1 MNIPPYNY
9 YDDITNII
17 LTQDFFPKIGGAH
30 LFLYEV
36 YKRWPN
42 PVVVLTQDY
51 SNIDEL
57 GSQQAKFDASDHRSI
72 KIIRELPLIDDINL
86 FSTSYWSK
94 LLKTLRIT
102 QRISGKKPMILH
114 CLRAFPEGINALMFK
129 ALKNKNCK
137 IVTFA
142 HGEEVLVAKTSKQLK
157 ILTKIVYSKSNVVMA
172 NSNST
177 KTLVKELAPNANVKI
192 VHPGVDTR
200 AFDVPEER
208 VKAYRRR
215 WGWKDD
221 VVVLL
226 TMSRMEARKN
236 HAAVIK
242 ALGELH
248 EEGLPLAYVIAGEGE
263 EEPRLKKMV
272 SNLGLSEWVRFVG
285 RIPEGEKPLC
295 FCAADIHVMPSIQL
309 GPMTEGFGI
318 VFLEAA
324 AAGIPSIA
332 GKVGGQSEAVRDGVT
347 GLLVDGTK
355 IDEVKNAIRKLAQN
369 RRLRAE
375 MGQNGKILAEKYDWS
390 KVSAGHFRVVENLI
404 FEKMLVC

>member
-1 MNIPPYNY
+1 MTHTSNPP
-9 YDDITNII
+9 NII

-36 YKRWPN
+36 YKRWPD

-51 SNIDEL
+51 SHTGEL
-57 GSQQAKFDASDHRSI
+57 GSLQAKFDSSDHCSL
-72 KIIRELPLIDDINL
+72 KIVRRLPVIANINL

-94 LLKTLRIT
+94 SLEILRTI
-102 QRISGKKPMILH
+102 QNISWKKPMILH
-114 CLRAFPEGINALMFK
+114 CLRAFPEGINAVMFK
-129 ALKNKNCK
+129 MLKNRKCK
-137 IVTFA
+137 IITFA
-142 HGEEVLVAKTSKQLK
+142 HGEEVLVAKTSKQLE
-157 ILTKIVYSKSNVVMA
+157 ILTKVVYSRSNIVVA

-192 VHPGVDTR
+192 LHPGVDTK

-236 HAAVIK
+236 HATVIK
-242 ALGELH
+242 ALGKLRQD
-248 EEGLPLAYVIAGEGE
+248 GLPLAYVIAGEGE
-263 EEPRLKKMV
+263 EEPRLKKMA

-332 GKVGGQSEAVRDGVT
+332 GRVGGQSEAVRDGET

-355 IDEVKNAIRKLAQN
+355 MEDLIRAIKNLAQD
-369 RRLRAE
+369 RHLRAQL
-375 MGQNGKILAEKYDWS
+375 GQNGKIFAENYDWS
-390 KVSAGHFRVVENLI
+390 NVSAGQFRIVEGL
-404 FEKMLVC
+404 LS